1 MTDLETYLMGRDKKY
16 PISEKQKESA
26 LELLRRVGLLFEKIG
41 VKDPDLASGYRPSAI
56 NAKVGGAKMSAH
68 MTCEAGD
75 WENLNNRISDLISV
89 ALLVEFDLYMENP
102 AFTKGWIH
110 LQTRP
115 TRSGNRIFNP

>member
-1 MTDLETYLMGRDKKY
+1 MTDLKAYLMGRDKKY
-16 PISEKQKESA
+16 PITEKQKENA
-26 LELLRRVGLLFEKIG
+26 LELLRRVGLLFERIG
-41 VKDPDLASGYRPSAI
+41 IKDPSLTSGYRPSVI

-68 MTCEAGD
+68 TTCEAGD

-115 TRSGNRIFNP
+115 TRSGNRIF

>member
-1 MTDLETYLMGRDKKY
+1 MTDLKAYLMGRDKKY
-16 PISEKQKESA
+16 PITEKQKENA
-26 LELLRRVGLLFEKIG
+26 LELLRRVGLLFDRIG
-41 VKDPDLASGYRPSAI
+41 IKDPMLTSGYRPSAI
-56 NAKVGGAKMSAH
+56 NSKVGGSKMSAH
-68 MTCEAGD
+68 VTCEAGD